1 MSITDMFRLDGR
13 VAVVTGGTSG
23 IGRSIALAFAGSGA
37 HVVPLGRRPENV
49 HKTCLELAAL
59 GSKTL
64 ECPVDVTDTEALDLA
79 VRHVN
84 KLLGRIDILVNCA
97 GSHLRKPALE
107 VTPDEWDSVQ
117 DSNLK
122 AMFFAC
128 QHAGRIMHEQR
139 SGAIINIASL
149 ASFAEFNGTSVYGI
163 SKAGVVQLTRSLAS
177 EWAHANIRV
186 NAIAPGVFLTPL
198 NAAALAIP
206 DRNQKILSKTPM
218 GRLGNLEELQGAAI
232 YLASDASAFVTGVT
246 LPVDGGFLARA
257 I

>member
-1 MSITDMFRLDGR
+1 MFRLDDR

-37 HVVPLGRRPENV
+37 HVVPLSRRPEPV
-49 HKTCLELAAL
+49 HKTCLELAEL
-59 GSKTL
+59 GSKIL
-64 ECPVDVTDTEALDLA
+64 ECSVNVTDNVALDATLQ
-79 VRHVN
+79 HIHDS
-84 KLLGRIDILVNCA
+84 LGRIDILVNCA
-97 GSHLRKPALE
+97 GSHLRKPALD
-107 VTPDEWDSVQ
+107 VTPEEWDSVQ

-128 QHAGRIMHEQR
+128 QKAGWFMHQQGGG
-139 SGAIINIASL
+139 SIINIASM
-149 ASFAEFNGTSVYGI
+149 ASFADFSGTSVYGI

-177 EWAHANIRV
+177 EWAEAGIRV

-198 NAAALAIP
+198 NAAALAVP
-206 DRNQKILSKTPM
+206 ERNQKILGRTPLA
-218 GRLGNLEELQGAAI
+218 RLGKLEELQGAAI
-232 YLASDASAFVTGVT
+232 YLASDASAFVTGIT